1 MSDISVEEA
10 DLLAVALNKV
20 CEATLHALK
29 ANDRQQRAN
38 VLTSVRHFR
47 GQFEEKSEVHS
58 FLRLLERWLD
68 GQRPTSTQASYL
80 VDPFRQ
86 ALSTMLREV
95 PPAAATPHPPPD
107 NRQRNTTAPISRRV
121 LTQLISAVV
130 IASKSDNVALQQKLA
145 TQLINIQ
152 TQLSGRWKTRLGGL
166 FENLRYVLGGADPHL
181 LPRVADPDYQTLW
194 QNTIQ
199 VLQQTEIDEGKAK
212 PELLDRLVHNAR
224 FTIQSN
230 KPELTTGFLQVLE
243 DVQYQA
249 QSSGSTTIV
258 ALIAAIRSYLQGLD
272 PTPFTVLLEGQE
284 LDAWKRIIEV
294 AR

>member
-1 MSDISVEEA
+1 MSELSTEEA
-10 DLLAVALNKV
+10 NVLAVTLNKA
-20 CEATLHALK
+20 CEATLQALQ
-29 ANDRQQRAN
+29 ANDPRQRSH
-38 VLTSVRHFR
+38 VLRSIRNFR
-47 GQFEEKSEVHS
+47 EQFEEQSLIHS
-58 FLRLLERWLD
+58 FLKLLEDWL
-68 GQRPTSTQASYL
+68 GGRRPTSTDVSHL
-80 VDPFRQ
+80 PDPFGH
-86 ALSTMLREV
+86 ALSTMLQSV
-95 PPAAATPHPPPD
+95 PPATPHPSPS
-107 NRQRNTTAPISRRV
+107 RQPTRSAAPISRRV

-152 TQLSGRWKTRLGGL
+152 TQLTGSWKTRLGGL

-181 LPRVADPDYQTLW
+181 LPPVPDAEYQTLW

-199 VLQQTEIDEGKAK
+199 VLQQTEINEGSAQQQ
-212 PELLDRLVHNAR
+212 LLDRLVNNAR

-243 DVQYQA
+243 EVQYQA

-258 ALIAAIRSYLQGLD
+258 ALVAAIRAYLQGLD
-272 PTPFTVLLEGQE
+272 PTSFTILLEGEE
-284 LDAWKRIIEV
+284 LEAWKKIIEV